1 MGYNT
6 GKEELIFTKGMGVP
20 EMKRLKILIVIL
32 ALSLLSAPS
41 AFAAKGEFFASS
53 DLFLYFVVNNQGL
66 MELDEETGETVM
78 FDEYG
83 ENIHSVVLLDS
94 GDLLLNLDLG
104 MRSEIIRT
112 DLFGHEE
119 TLFTLSDVDDP
130 ESGWIYHMR
139 RFGDKIYVALSGGT
153 IYEMDQDGS
162 HRRKLTDDGYL
173 FDFTVLGTDLYF
185 CDGTALYRLDLQQED
200 SEPQVVVN
208 EIVDAVEV
216 YDGEIYFTYGKNRA
230 LCRLGE
236 GENQAIE
243 LIPENVSDFTLYY
256 GGKRVAY
263 ISRGDWK
270 LRIFDLEAGSE
281 LMRFDV
287 WCSDLAA
294 DGDTLYF
301 KTIEEEGKNKDQKYS
316 VFKLADDGTAIPIGG
331 N

>member
-1 MGYNT
+1 
-6 GKEELIFTKGMGVP
+6 
-20 EMKRLKILIVIL
+20 MKRLKTLIAFL
-32 ALSLLSAPS
+32 ALALLSAHS
-41 AFAAKGEFFASS
+41 AFAVGGEFFASS
-53 DLFLYFVVNNQGL
+53 DPFLYFVVNNQGL

-83 ENIHSVVLLDS
+83 ENITSVVLLDS

-104 MRSEIIRT
+104 MRDEIIRT

-119 TLFTLSDVDDP
+119 TLFTHSDP
-130 ESGWIYHMR
+130 ESGWIYHMK
-139 RFGDKIYVALSGGT
+139 RFGDKIYVAISGGT

-173 FDFTVLGTDLYF
+173 LDFTVLGTDLYF
-185 CDGTALYRLDLQQED
+185 CDGTAMYRIDLQQED

-216 YDGEIYFTYGKNRA
+216 YDGEIYFTYGKDRS

-243 LIPENVSDFTLYY
+243 LIPENVSEFTLYY

-281 LMRFDV
+281 LMKFDV
-287 WCSDLAA
+287 WCSDVAA

-301 KTIEEEGKNKDQKYS
+301 KTIEEEGEDKDQKFS

-331 N
+331 D